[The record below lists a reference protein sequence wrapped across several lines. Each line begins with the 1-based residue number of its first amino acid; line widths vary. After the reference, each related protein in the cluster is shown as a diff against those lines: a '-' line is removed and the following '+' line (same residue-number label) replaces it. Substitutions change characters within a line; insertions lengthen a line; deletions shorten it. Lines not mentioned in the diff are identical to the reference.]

1 MVRKAIDIEV
11 GDDRTMSASSDTA
24 AAERREVRR
33 MRQLSEIVTLIE
45 SGAIAKAVDLTH
57 LHLAEF
63 PDDASIVEPRSE
75 TRAPTGATDGQ

>member
-11 GDDRTMSASSDTA
+11 GDDRTMNASSDTA
-24 AAERREVRR
+24 AERREARR

-45 SGAIAKAVDLTH
+45 SDAIAKAADLAR

-75 TRAPTGATDGQ
+75 PWAPTGATDGQ